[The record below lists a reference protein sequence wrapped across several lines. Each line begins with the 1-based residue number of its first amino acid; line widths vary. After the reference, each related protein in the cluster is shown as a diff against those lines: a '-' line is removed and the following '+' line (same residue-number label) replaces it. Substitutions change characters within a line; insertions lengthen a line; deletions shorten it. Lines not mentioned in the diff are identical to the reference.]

1 MFWNDDKRKHMQKSK
16 VKSQSNPVK
25 LEMLALTT
33 LKEEKLGVNLFTLK
47 HIQKLVTRT
56 DHNK

>member
-1 MFWNDDKRKHMQKSK
+1 MFWNDDKQKHMQKSK
-16 VKSQSNPVK
+16 VKSNPVK